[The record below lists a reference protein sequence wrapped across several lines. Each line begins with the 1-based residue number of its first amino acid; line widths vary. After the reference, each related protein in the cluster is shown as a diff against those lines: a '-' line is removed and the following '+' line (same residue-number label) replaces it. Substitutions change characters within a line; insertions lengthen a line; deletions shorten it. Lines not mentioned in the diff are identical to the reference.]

1 MKKIL
6 TLGPIFIVLASIL
19 WSLDGLLRRSL
30 YVLPPLIIVFWEH
43 FIGFILLL
51 PLLLPKWKQISVIK
65 PKTWGAFAWVTL
77 LSSILG
83 TILYTAALGKIQ
95 YLQFS
100 VIVLLQQLQ
109 PIFVVIFARLVLGE
123 RLEKRFWPILIIALT
138 GAYLVSFPKLTPNL
152 QTGSGTA
159 LAALMAIGAAF
170 SWGSSTAFSRYALL
184 RLPSLTVTGL
194 RFGLASLLGLLIIF
208 ATGKT
213 SQLFLLNS
221 AQIFTLLLIALSTGM
236 VALAIY
242 YYGLKRTP
250 ARIASICELA
260 WPLSAVLLDYF
271 YFHRGL
277 TPSQW
282 LGATLLILSITAVS
296 RLKKS
301 ADGGTR
307 THKPYGT
314 RP

>member
-6 TLGPIFIVLASIL
+6 ALGPIFIILASFL

-30 YVLPPLIIVFWEH
+30 YILPPLIIVFWEH
-43 FIGFILLL
+43 FIGFLLLL
-51 PLLLPKWKQISVIK
+51 PLLLPQRAKILTIK
-65 PKTWGAFAWVTL
+65 PKVWGAFAWVTL

-83 TILYTAALGKIQ
+83 TILYTAALGKIN

-109 PIFVVIFARLVLGE
+109 PLFVIIFARLMLGE
-123 RLEKRFWPILIIALT
+123 RIEKWFWPILIIALA
-138 GAYLVSFPKLTPNL
+138 GAYLVSFPHLTINF

-159 LAALMAIGAAF
+159 LAALMAVGAAF

-194 RFGLASLLGLLIIF
+194 RFGLASFLGLLIIF
-208 ATGKT
+208 ITGKQNQLILLSS
-213 SQLFLLNS
+213 SQFL
-221 AQIFTLLLIALSTGM
+221 TLLTISLSTGM

-250 ARIASICELA
+250 ARISSICELT
-260 WPLSAVLLDYF
+260 WPLSAILIDYF

-277 TPSQW
+277 TLSQW
-282 LGATLLILSITAVS
+282 LGAALLTLSIIAIS
-296 RLKKS
+296 RFKKS
-301 ADGGTR
+301 ATGEI
-307 THKPYGT
+307 
-314 RP
+314 